1 MKIRVSLLV
10 ACLGVSFSGIAGAQV
25 SAYGA
30 AARVNGVDVSNSVL
44 EKSFEEYQR
53 ENNVNIAAI
62 RYPNRVKEMK
72 REVLEHLIDEEL
84 VWQTVQAKDLFAS
97 PQEVDQSLEEIRAQF
112 GSEDRFLTRITIDGF
127 TPESYRDYVRR
138 TVSAANY
145 MQKVSAAATVSS
157 EEVHDFYVN
166 NPDKF
171 HIPESVKARHI
182 LLKVHPSANEETRNA
197 VRERMQRIVEQL
209 ADGANF
215 AALAVKYSEDTSAS
229 AGGDL
234 GYFQHGQMVK
244 PFDNAAFALQVGET
258 SGVVETI
265 YGLHIIKLEDR
276 QPSQVVPEE
285 MASEQIYSYLL
296 DVKRRQAI
304 RDEIVALRA
313 DAEIEILLPL

>member
-1 MKIRVSLLV
+1 MKIGVSLLV
-10 ACLGVSFSGIAGAQV
+10 ACLSFCLSFTAEAQV

-30 AARVNGVDVSNSVL
+30 AARVNGADVSNSVL

-53 ENNVNIAAI
+53 EKNVNIAAI
-62 RYPNRVKEMK
+62 RYPNRVREMK

-84 VWQTVQAKDLFAS
+84 VWQTVQARNLYAS
-97 PQEVDQSLEEIRAQF
+97 PEEVDQSFEDIRAQF

-127 TPESYRDYVRR
+127 TRESYRDYVRR

-145 MQKVSAAATVSS
+145 MQNVSAAATVSN

-171 HIPESVKARHI
+171 HVPESVKARHI
-182 LLKVHPSANEETRNA
+182 LLKVHPSANDETRNG
-197 VRERMQRIVEQL
+197 VRERMNGIVEQL
-209 ADGANF
+209 ANGADF
-215 AALAVKYSEDTSAS
+215 SALAIKYSEDTSAS
-229 AGGDL
+229 DGGDL

-244 PFDNAAFALQVGET
+244 PFDDAAFAMDVGET
-258 SGVVETI
+258 SGIVETV
-265 YGLHIIKLEDR
+265 YGLHIIRLEDR
-276 QPSQVVPEE
+276 QPPQVVPEE
-285 MASEQIYSYLL
+285 MAREQVYSYLL

>member
-1 MKIRVSLLV
+1 VKIGVSLLV
-10 ACLGVSFSGIAGAQV
+10 ACLSFCLSFTAEAQV

-30 AARVNGVDVSNSVL
+30 AARVNGADVSNSVL

-53 ENNVNIAAI
+53 EKNVNIAAI
-62 RYPNRVKEMK
+62 RYPNR
-72 REVLEHLIDEEL
+72 LY
-84 VWQTVQAKDLFAS
+84 AS
-97 PQEVDQSLEEIRAQF
+97 PEEVDQSFEDIRAQF

-127 TPESYRDYVRR
+127 TRESYRDYVRR

-145 MQKVSAAATVSS
+145 MQNVSAAATVSN

-171 HIPESVKARHI
+171 HVPESVKARHI
-182 LLKVHPSANEETRNA
+182 LLKVHPSANDETRNG
-197 VRERMQRIVEQL
+197 VRERMNGIVEQL
-209 ADGANF
+209 ANGADF
-215 AALAVKYSEDTSAS
+215 SALAIKYSEDTSAS
-229 AGGDL
+229 DGGDL

-244 PFDNAAFALQVGET
+244 PFDDAAFAMDVGET
-258 SGVVETI
+258 SGIVETV
-265 YGLHIIKLEDR
+265 YGLHIIRLEDR
-276 QPSQVVPEE
+276 QPPQVVPEE
-285 MASEQIYSYLL
+285 MAREQIYSYLL

>member
-10 ACLGVSFSGIAGAQV
+10 ACLSFCLCSTAQAQV

-30 AARVNGVDVSNSVL
+30 AARVNGVDVSNSAL
-44 EKSFEEYQR
+44 EKNFEEYQR

-84 VWQTVQAKDLFAS
+84 VWQAVQARDLLAS
-97 PQEVDQSLEEIRAQF
+97 PQEVDQALEDVRAQF

-127 TPESYRDYVRR
+127 TPETYRDHVRR

-145 MQKVSAAATVSS
+145 MQNVSAAATVSS
-157 EEVHDFYVN
+157 EEVHEFYVN

-171 HIPESVKARHI
+171 HMPESVKARHI
-182 LLKVHPSANEETRNA
+182 LLKVHPSANDETRNA
-197 VRERMQRIVEQL
+197 VRERMNGIVEQL
-209 ADGANF
+209 ANGADF
-215 AALAVKYSEDTSAS
+215 ATFAVKYSEDTSAS
-229 AGGDL
+229 EGGDL
-234 GYFQHGQMVK
+234 GHFQHGQMVK
-244 PFDNAAFALQVGET
+244 PFDDAAFALKVGET
-258 SGVVETI
+258 SGVVETV

-276 QPSQVVPEE
+276 LPPQVVPEE
-285 MASEQIYSYLL
+285 MAREQIYNYLL

-304 RDEIVALRA
+304 RDEIIALRA
-313 DAEIEILLPL
+313 DTEIEILLPL